1 MGTASAAYAHFTRS
15 IHSIVV
21 GLCALAVAGVI
32 SPAVAQTYQ
41 DYPNRPVQLII
52 GYGAGTLGD
61 VSMRLLAEKLTAELG
76 KPFVVENR
84 PGAAGIVAA
93 KAAAIAAPDGYTLF
107 LTGNG
112 YAIATAWFK
121 SLPYNIVKDFVP
133 ISTVASFDFLVATR
147 KGSKFKS
154 MEDVVTYAKAH
165 PGKLNIA
172 TLTPGTTQNLAVEL
186 FKVVAGVSVV
196 GVPFRSSPDAA
207 SALLRGDVDLDMDSY
222 APLRA
227 LLDGQKID
235 VIATTGAHRVPF
247 LHNVPTVAESGVPN
261 FYVSSWNAIAAPK
274 GVPQPIIAKLNKAIN
289 EAVASPELQ
298 TAGRRFG
305 MEMQG
310 STPDQLQ
317 ARLTGDI
324 GKWSDLIEKAHIPKH
339 D

>member
-1 MGTASAAYAHFTRS
+1 MGIDGAVYEHLTKSVS
-15 IHSIVV
+15 SVVV
-21 GLCALAVAGVI
+21 GLCALATAGLTAPVA
-32 SPAVAQTYQ
+32 AQTYQ

-93 KAAAIAAPDGYTLF
+93 KEAASATSDGYTLF

-121 SLPYNIVKDFVP
+121 SLPYDIVKDFTP
-133 ISTVASFDFLVATR
+133 ISTVASFDFLIATR
-147 KGSKFKS
+147 KGSQFKS
-154 MEDVVTYAKAH
+154 MQDVIAYAKAR

-172 TLTPGTTQNLAVEL
+172 TLTPGTTQNLGVEL
-186 FKVVAGVSVV
+186 LKVVAGVNVV
-196 GVPFRSSPDAA
+196 GVPFRTSPDAA
-207 SALLRGDVDLDMDSY
+207 NALLRGDVDLDMDSY

-227 LLDGQKID
+227 LLNGQKFD

-247 LHNVPTVAESGVPN
+247 LHDVPTVAESGVPN

-274 GVPQPIIAKLNKAIN
+274 GAPQPIIAKLNKTIN
-289 EAVASPELQ
+289 DAVASQDLQ
-298 TAGRRFG
+298 TAGRRLG
-305 MEMQG
+305 MEIQG

-317 ARLTGDI
+317 ARLKADI
-324 GKWSDLIEKAHIPKH
+324 RKWSDLIEKAHIPKH